1 MFAGCKIK
9 GVSVVFAP
17 LGAELG
23 STIGEGGFALVD
35 NRMTVAAGR
44 AIPSEVDDLD
54 DVCRA

>member
-1 MFAGCKIK
+1 MK

-23 STIGEGGFALVD
+23 SAVREGGFALVD

-44 AIPSEVDDLD
+44 AIPSDVNDLD

>member
-1 MFAGCKIK
+1 MK
-9 GVSVVFAP
+9 GVSIVFAP
-17 LGAELG
+17 LGPELG
-23 STIGEGGFALVD
+23 SAVGEGGFALVD